1 MRRFISAIAIATSLL
16 TAPAMAQMQQQ
27 PMPAANWLFVQ
38 VADSAVVEGNKLV
51 LKGVAPQTVMFA
63 DRPERMTG
71 DTPTT
76 SFVKTWNEG
85 KDSFQRDPP
94 NATLSIV
101 VDGKSTVSVVELTDP
116 ELSGD
121 TLTYT
126 VRVLSDEKPVSGKSA
141 SLYIDWWRAGFGHC
155 WRGPL
160 GGLHCN

>member
-1 MRRFISAIAIATSLL
+1 MKTILCGLALAATLA
-16 TAPAMAQMQQQ
+16 TAPAMAQMKQE

-38 VADSAVVEGNKLV
+38 VADTVTVDGNKLV
-51 LKGVAPQTVMFA
+51 LKGVAPQTLMFT

-71 DTPTT
+71 DTPTAA
-76 SFVKTWNEG
+76 FVKTWTAG

-94 NATLSIV
+94 NATLSMV
-101 VDGKSTVSVVELTDP
+101 VDGKSQVTVVELMDP

-126 VRVLSDEKPVSGKSA
+126 MHVLSDEKPVSGTSP
-141 SLYIDWWRAGFGHC
+141 SLFIDWWRAGFGHC
-155 WRGPL
+155 WRGPY